1 MIGCSKFY
9 IFFKQ
14 QNYVNSFIIQKK
26 ISIFAK
32 NILMKILFL
41 VYHGFEDYSG
51 ISKKIHYQVKGLKE
65 NGHDVHLCYYDVS
78 SDGHRCRYVDG
89 QVIKDYGTGKWAAM
103 HQRMDYQCVYDYCV
117 REAIQLIYARSFMNA
132 NPFLV
137 RFFKKIRKVG
147 IHAVTEIPTYPY
159 DQEFIGS
166 GKKYRVE
173 LKIDQIFRKS
183 LYKYM
188 DAMVTFSDAKVI
200 FGQRT
205 INISNGVDF
214 DSIPLHNFQ
223 LIPEQSSPTRSLS
236 TLNSQLHLIG
246 VAEVHYWHGYDRVI
260 AGIGEYYRKFR
271 EESLE
276 CRDLFFHIVGGV
288 HPAYMGGV
296 PKSPGFQKI
305 IDKYDISDKIIFH
318 GQLFGKEL
326 DDVFNQCQFAI
337 GSLGRHRSGITVIKT
352 LKNREYATRGI
363 PFIYS
368 EQDDDFDQ
376 QPYIIKAPADETP
389 IDIQQI
395 IDFLN
400 NFSMQPE
407 EIRKTVEHLQW
418 NIQMQKV
425 VDAVF
430 NPQSAS
436 SIVE

>member
-1 MIGCSKFY
+1 
-9 IFFKQ
+9 
-14 QNYVNSFIIQKK
+14 
-26 ISIFAK
+26 
-32 NILMKILFL
+32 MKILFL

-103 HQRMDYQCVYDYCV
+103 RQRMDYQCVYDYCV
-117 REAIQLIYARSFMNA
+117 REGIQLIYARCFMNA
-132 NPFLV
+132 NPFLIK
-137 RFFKKIRKVG
+137 FFKGIRKAG

-159 DQEFIGS
+159 DQEFIGYTRKERL
-166 GKKYRVE
+166 G
-173 LKIDQIFRKS
+173 LKIDQLFRHS

-188 DAMVTFSDAKVI
+188 DTVVTFSDAKVI
-200 FGQRT
+200 FGQHT

-223 LIPEQSSPTRSLS
+223 LFSTSKATSSITS
-236 TLNSQLHLIG
+236 LNSQLHLIG

-276 CRDLFFHIVGGV
+276 CRNIFFHIVGGV
-288 HPAYMGGV
+288 HPAYMDGV

-326 DDVFNQCQFAI
+326 DEVFNHCQFAI

-389 IDIQQI
+389 IDIRQI
-395 IDFLN
+395 IDFLKD
-400 NFSMQPE
+400 FSMQPE
-407 EIRKTVEHLQW
+407 DIRKTVEPLQW
-418 NIQMQKV
+418 KYQMQKV

-436 SIVE
+436 SIAE